1 MFESEYRSAMEKVA
15 ASDAWRAETLQKM
28 QNAQRESSGVQ
39 IVLAR
44 RKRAS
49 RFWGAACAAALVL
62 AAIPVTWQMWN
73 TPALEQSTGGAVPQT
88 AAAQPFSAAQSQ
100 PMAKERAAVF
110 DAAPSAAAGQEN
122 LVSAAMNPT
131 ENLTQEELPTAL
143 PIYYESVQAD
153 GEEMLEQTAEA
164 LGVTAQKTQ
173 DGGKTAYA
181 MEGKW
186 KLSVQGDAVRVE
198 AESGVLMPLEEGVS
212 KETAPDFYARRL
224 SGSRTWR
231 WDGANV
237 KNAQC
242 FAQSDEALDK
252 QLYRYCFEHLSMEL
266 DDNGNL
272 TALECRL
279 PQLQQGQAM
288 TLVSME
294 QARNTAALTEES
306 VQSTQLS
313 YVRDEAGV
321 WSPVYVFTTQA
332 KNGTQRH
339 EISAVQP

>member
-73 TPALEQSTGGAVPQT
+73 TPALEQSTGGAMPQT
-88 AAAQPFSAAQSQ
+88 AAAQPFAASRSQ

-110 DAAPSAAAGQEN
+110 DAAPSEQNRQEN

-131 ENLTQEELPTAL
+131 ENLTQEELPAAL

-153 GEEMLEQTAEA
+153 GEEMLQQTAEA

-212 KETAPDFYARRL
+212 KESAPDFYARRL

-252 QLYRYCFEHLSMEL
+252 QLYRYCFERLSMEL

-321 WSPVYVFTTQA
+321 WSPVYIFTTQA
-332 KNGTQRH
+332 ENGTQRH